1 METALTRAHTARA
14 TRSLSALALVGLAL
28 ASGCGGGSRSS
39 SSDPATVAVAVAVSP
54 TAESV
59 QAGQKQ
65 SFTATVANDSANK
78 GVTWALSGAGCS
90 AATCGA
96 LSAASSASGTA
107 VIYTGSRERA

>member
-1 METALTRAHTARA
+1 
-14 TRSLSALALVGLAL
+14 
-28 ASGCGGGSRSS
+28 
-39 SSDPATVAVAVAVSP
+39 VAVSP